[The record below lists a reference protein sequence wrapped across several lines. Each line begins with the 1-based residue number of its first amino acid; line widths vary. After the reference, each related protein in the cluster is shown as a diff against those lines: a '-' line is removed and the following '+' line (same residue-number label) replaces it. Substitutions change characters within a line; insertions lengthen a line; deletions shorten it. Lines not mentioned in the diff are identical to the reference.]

1 MNYFCTYF
9 DQNYLSKFLTLK
21 TSLDQYKNE
30 YTFFIL
36 SLDNFVSDFFQKNNF
51 KNVQLIKLMDF
62 EIEYADLL
70 LAKKNRNLI
79 EYYFTL
85 SPFLPMYIHKKFNV
99 SQISYLDSDFYFF
112 KNPYK
117 LMSQNVDHSV
127 VLIKQE
133 SNPIY
138 GFYNVGWIFFNFN
151 KPETKEILKKWGI
164 QCLNSCSD
172 IPNRLK
178 NLYADQK
185 YLDSWPQQLKK
196 IKILYPEYSC
206 LSPWDKNTV
215 IEENVE
221 LMISFHF
228 HGLEINDNFII
239 TGFSKYNKEISKKI
253 MKNIYQPYLLQILA
267 IQKKYNLKSYTIRED
282 YTNDPRG
289 LLTKIRKLKSKIKQI
304 IYKDIHLIEKFK
316 NLL

>member
-21 TSLDQYKNE
+21 ASLDQHKSE

-51 KNVQLIKLMDF
+51 KNVQLINLMDL
-62 EIEYADLL
+62 EVEYADLL
-70 LAKKNRNLI
+70 VAKKNRNLI

-85 SPFLPMYIHKKFNV
+85 SPFLPRYIHKKFNV

-112 KNPYK
+112 KDPSK
-117 LMSQNVDHSV
+117 FISQSSDSSV

-138 GFYNVGWIFFNFN
+138 GLYNVGWILFNFN
-151 KPETKEILKKWGI
+151 NHETKEIVKQWGV

-172 IPNRLK
+172 IPNPGK

-185 YLDSWPQQLKK
+185 YLDNWPQQLKK
-196 IKILYPEYSC
+196 IKILYPEYTC
-206 LSPWDKNTV
+206 LSPWDKNNA
-215 IEENVE
+215 IEENIE
-221 LMISFHF
+221 SMISFHF
-228 HGLEINDNFII
+228 HGLEIQDNYIMS
-239 TGFSKYNKEISKKI
+239 GFSKYNKKISKKI
-253 MKNIYQPYLLQILA
+253 MKNIYTPYLLQLFA
-267 IQKKYNLKSYTIRED
+267 IEKKYNLRSFSIRGAS
-282 YTNDPRG
+282 RG
-289 LLTKIRKLKSKIKQI
+289 VLTKIRNLKLKIKQI
-304 IYKDIHLIEKFK
+304 IFNDFHLIAKIK
-316 NLL
+316 N

>member
-1 MNYFCTYF
+1 MNFCTYF
-9 DQNYLSKFLTLK
+9 DNNYLSKFLTLK
-21 TSLDQYKNE
+21 TSLDQYKKE

-51 KNVQLIKLMDF
+51 KNVQLINLMDL
-62 EIEYADLL
+62 EVEYADLL

-85 SPFLPMYIHKKFNV
+85 SPFLPQYIHKKFNV

-112 KNPYK
+112 KDPSK
-117 LMSQNVDHSV
+117 LISQSSDSSV

-138 GFYNVGWIFFNFN
+138 GTYNVGWILFNFDN
-151 KPETKEILKKWGI
+151 HETKEIVKQWGT

-172 IPNRLK
+172 IPNVQK

-206 LSPWDKNTV
+206 LSPWDKNNA
-215 IEENVE
+215 IEENIE
-221 LMISFHF
+221 SMISFHF
-228 HGLEINDNFII
+228 HGLEIQDNYII
-239 TGFSKYNKEISKKI
+239 SGFSKYNKKISKKI
-253 MKNIYQPYLLQILA
+253 MKNIYTPYLLQLFA
-267 IQKKYNLKSYTIRED
+267 IEKKYNLRSFSIRGTSREV
-282 YTNDPRG
+282 
-289 LLTKIRKLKSKIKQI
+289 LTKIRNLKSKIKQI
-304 IYKDIHLIEKFK
+304 IFNDFHLIAKIK
-316 NLL
+316 N

>member
-21 TSLDQYKNE
+21 ASLDQHKND

-51 KNVQLIKLMDF
+51 KNVQLINLKDF
-62 EIEYADLL
+62 EVEYVDLL
-70 LAKKNRNLI
+70 LAKKNRTLI
-79 EYYFTL
+79 EYFFTL
-85 SPFLPMYIHKKFNV
+85 SPFLPLYIHKKFNV
-99 SQISYLDSDFYFF
+99 SQISYLDADFYFF

-117 LMSQNVDHSV
+117 FLSQSEDSSV

-138 GFYNVGWIFFNFN
+138 GFYNVGWIYFNFN
-151 KPETKEILKKWGI
+151 QPETKEILKKWSI
-164 QCLNSCSD
+164 QCLNSCCD
-172 IPNRLK
+172 IPSRLK
-178 NLYADQK
+178 KLYADQK
-185 YLDSWPQQLKK
+185 YLDRWPQELKK

-206 LSPWDKNTV
+206 LSPWDKNTA
-215 IEENVE
+215 IEENIE
-221 LMISFHF
+221 SMISFHF
-228 HGLEINDNFII
+228 HGLEIYENFII
-239 TGFSKYNKEISKKI
+239 TGFSKYNKKISKKI
-253 MKNIYQPYLLQILA
+253 MEKIYHPYLLQILA

-282 YTNDPRG
+282 YSKVLRG
-289 LLTKIRKLKSKIKQI
+289 LINKIRKLKSKIKKI
-304 IYKDIHLIEKFK
+304 IYKDTHLIKKIE